1 MAAPLTSKPLVSDFS
16 SSVSH
21 IPSTY
26 VRPISD
32 RPKLSQAETSGD
44 TIPLIDLL
52 DLHGPNRAEIM
63 RQIAHACSTHGF
75 FQIKNHGVP
84 ETTVNKMLAVAREFF
99 HQPESERMKHYS
111 ADSTKTTR
119 VSTSFNVSTDK
130 ILNWRDYLRLHCFPI
145 QDFINEWP
153 ENPVSFK
160 EITAEYATSVR
171 ALVLRLLE
179 AISESLGLERD
190 HISNR
195 LGTHA
200 QHMAFNYYPP
210 CPEPELTY
218 GLPGHKDPTAI
229 TVLLQDQVSGLQVFK
244 DDEWVAVYP
253 IPNTFIVNIGDQMQV
268 ISNERYKSVLHRA
281 VVNTEKERLSIPT
294 FYFPS
299 TDAVISPAQE
309 LIDGQTSP
317 AVYKS
322 FPFVEYWDKFWDRSL
337 ATASCLD
344 AFRASTT

>member
-1 MAAPLTSKPLVSDFS
+1 MFILFCYFNSNFTYSVLHTTITPSQLYLVFGMF
-16 SSVSH
+16 
-21 IPSTY
+21 
-26 VRPISD
+26 
-32 RPKLSQAETSGD
+32 K
-44 TIPLIDLL
+44 
-52 DLHGPNRAEIM
+52 
-63 RQIAHACSTHGF
+63 
-75 FQIKNHGVP
+75 IKNHGVS
-84 ETTVNKMLAVAREFF
+84 ETTVNKMLTVAREFF
-99 HQPESERMKHYS
+99 HQPEGERMKHYS

-119 VSTSFNVSTDK
+119 VSTSFNVSADK

-244 DDEWVAVYP
+244 DDKWVSVYP
-253 IPNTFIVNIGDQMQV
+253 IPNTFFVNIGDQMQV
-268 ISNERYKSVLHRA
+268 RSIYNPLFSHSSVLNC
-281 VVNTEKERLSIPT
+281 VVLSS
-294 FYFPS
+294 PS
-299 TDAVISPAQE
+299 
-309 LIDGQTSP
+309 
-317 AVYKS
+317 
-322 FPFVEYWDKFWDRSL
+322 RS
-337 ATASCLD
+337 
-344 AFRASTT
+344 

>member
-1 MAAPLTSKPLVSDFS
+1 MYYTTITLPHFFLVFGML
-16 SSVSH
+16 
-21 IPSTY
+21 
-26 VRPISD
+26 
-32 RPKLSQAETSGD
+32 K
-44 TIPLIDLL
+44 
-52 DLHGPNRAEIM
+52 
-63 RQIAHACSTHGF
+63 
-75 FQIKNHGVP
+75 IKNHGVP
-84 ETTVNKMLAVAREFF
+84 ESTVDKMLAVAREFF
-99 HQPESERMKHYS
+99 HQPESERMKYYS

-119 VSTSFNVSTDK
+119 VSTSFNVSADK
-130 ILNWRDYLRLHCFPI
+130 ILNWRDYLRLHCFPVK
-145 QDFINEWP
+145 DFIDEWP

-244 DDEWVAVYP
+244 DDKWVAVYP
-253 IPNTFIVNIGDQMQV
+253 IPNTFTVNIGDQVQV
-268 ISNERYKSVLHRA
+268 RSIYIPLFSHSPVLNC
-281 VVNTEKERLSIPT
+281 VV
-294 FYFPS
+294 
-299 TDAVISPAQE
+299 
-309 LIDGQTSP
+309 
-317 AVYKS
+317 
-322 FPFVEYWDKFWDRSL
+322 
-337 ATASCLD
+337 
-344 AFRASTT
+344 